1 MERYQ
6 GKTVVNGIVTG
17 KILVYVRDQFQVE
30 KKYITDS
37 EGEIL
42 RYREAKKFAIQQFA
56 ESYDKAVELVGAKC
70 ASIFEMQSILLK
82 EGKFCNLVEKMIREE
97 KVSAS
102 YAVAETVKQRISE
115 YRIKEENWEQEEKM
129 NIRELGRRLLKV
141 LKGEDR
147 LASLGQEPVILCTKE
162 LSPGELLRFDSKN
175 IAGIVAE
182 YGTIESHTSVLAA
195 AMNIPYITGI
205 PFRTGWK
212 GKTAVLDGEKQQL
225 LIEPDQESL
234 TKIQR
239 QKAHMEERNHALSSL
254 REEKTVTLDGIR
266 VSLYANI
273 GNLEEIDEVLRC
285 GAEGIGLFRSEFLYM
300 ERESYPSEEEQF
312 QYYRTL
318 AEKMQGRPV
327 TIRTLDIGA
336 DKQMGY
342 LRMEKEENPAL
353 GYRGIRISL
362 EQKELFRTQLK
373 AIYRAAVYGK
383 LQILYPMITSI
394 EEIDKIQEIIEDI
407 KEEMDAK
414 KITYGTVCQGV
425 MIETPAAVMI
435 SDMLAEKVDFF
446 SIGTNDLTQYIMAA
460 DRQNAKVAHLCNTS
474 HPAVLRMI
482 TMAIRNGHKYH
493 LPVAVCG
500 EMAGDLQMTQKLV
513 EMGVDILSVTP
524 QQILPVRQAIRE
536 ISIRSV
542 Y

>member
-17 KILVYVRDQFQVE
+17 KIFIYVRDQFQIE
-30 KKYITDS
+30 KKYIADS
-37 EGEIL
+37 EKEIL
-42 RYREAKKFAIQQFA
+42 RYREAKDFTIQQFA
-56 ESYDKAVELVGAKC
+56 ESYDKAVELVGAKS

-82 EGKFCNLVEKMIREE
+82 EGKFSNLVEKMIRDE

-102 YAVAETVKQRISE
+102 YAVAEIVKQLISD
-115 YRIKEENWEQEEKM
+115 YQIKEDWEKEEKM
-129 NIRELGRRLLKV
+129 NLRELGKRLLKV
-141 LKGEDR
+141 LKGENH
-147 LASLGQEPVILCTKE
+147 SEVLGQKPVILCTKE
-162 LSPGELLRFDSKN
+162 LSPEELLQFDCKN
-175 IAGIVAE
+175 IAGIVTE
-182 YGTIESHTSVLAA
+182 YGTMEDHTSVLAA
-195 AMNIPYITGI
+195 AMKLPYITGI
-205 PFRTGWK
+205 SFRSAWK
-212 GKTAVLDGEKQQL
+212 GKTAVLDGEKQRL
-225 LIEPDQESL
+225 LIEPDQENL

-239 QKAHMEERNHALSSL
+239 RKANMEKRNHALNSL
-254 REEKTVTLDGIR
+254 REEKTVTLDGVR

-273 GNLEEIDEVLRC
+273 GNSEEIDEVLRC
-285 GAEGIGLFRSEFLYM
+285 RADGIGLFRSEFLYM
-300 ERESYPSEEEQF
+300 GRETYPSEEEQF
-312 QYYRTL
+312 QYYRML

-342 LRMEKEENPAL
+342 LRMEQEENPAL

-362 EQKELFRTQLK
+362 EQEELFRTQLK

-383 LQILYPMITSI
+383 LQILYPMITSVQ
-394 EEIDKIQEIIEDI
+394 EIDKIQEIIEDI

-414 KITYGTVCQGV
+414 QIAYGTVCQGV

-446 SIGTNDLTQYIMAA
+446 SIGTNDLIQYTMAA
-460 DRQNAKVAHLCNTS
+460 DRQNVKVAHLCNPS

-482 TMAIRNGHKYH
+482 TMAVKNGHKYH
-493 LPVAVCG
+493 LPVTICG
-500 EMAGDLQMTQKLV
+500 EMAGNLQMTQKLV

-536 ISIRSV
+536 VSIRSV